1 MRRSTCS
8 TISKG
13 ILSVPQRKPGM
24 LKIAQ
29 SASASLGR
37 TDRSCGWI
45 FSEDGEVV
53 LVMALPAKLSARH
66 DAPDVT

>member
-1 MRRSTCS
+1 
-8 TISKG
+8 
-13 ILSVPQRKPGM
+13 M

-45 FSEDGEVV
+45 FSWDGEVV
-53 LVMALPAKLSARH
+53 LVMALPAKAFGPARCTGRH
-66 DAPDVT
+66 LKIQPSPQPMPIAS

>member
-13 ILSVPQRKPGM
+13 ILSVPQRKPGI

-37 TDRSCGWI
+37 TARSCGWI

-53 LVMALPAKLSARH
+53 LVMAFPTKAIGRH

>member
-1 MRRSTCS
+1 M
-8 TISKG
+8 
-13 ILSVPQRKPGM
+13 
-24 LKIAQ
+24 KIAQ

-37 TDRSCGWI
+37 TARSCGWI

-53 LVMALPAKLSARH
+53 LVMAFPTKAIGRH